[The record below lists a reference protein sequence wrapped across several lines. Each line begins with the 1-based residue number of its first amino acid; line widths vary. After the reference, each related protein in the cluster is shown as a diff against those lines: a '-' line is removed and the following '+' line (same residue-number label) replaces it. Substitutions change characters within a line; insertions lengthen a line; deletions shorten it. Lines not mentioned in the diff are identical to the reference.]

1 MNRVFHMFYRRREL
15 GAATAAAAA
24 TAAPK
29 VAAAVLMALIPG
41 VRATSADGADPAY
54 VHLSKPVPILEQA
67 QRWEGDQ
74 QPHTLSVLELG
85 RGGYRYWG
93 WFGLNNGRGMGL
105 ARSNDLMHWTKFERN
120 PLWRNARWPSVLEAA
135 DPAHPDVLYFAIT
148 RDYDSPSSRI
158 VLASSTDGIHLK
170 ELGDLV
176 AAAPAQRN
184 QNPNLFRD
192 PKSGRIYLTFYR
204 GNDVDSFD
212 IVSKNAPRIQDL
224 ARAPEK
230 QVMHRAATVAAP
242 TLLFVPNGNRGG
254 GTYYL
259 ATEIYP
265 GRYAARN
272 GGWQVEVFASDKP
285 DEGFAPV
292 AGNPVQGGERACL
305 FQHVFE
311 GRFVGFQS
319 HLKHPSEKWEMEM
332 VTAPLPG
339 VP

>member
-1 MNRVFHMFYRRREL
+1 MNRVLHTFYRRREI
-15 GAATAAAAA
+15 GAPSVLKA
-24 TAAPK
+24 
-29 VAAAVLMALIPG
+29 AAAVLISLTPAVQAASAG
-41 VRATSADGADPAY
+41 AASTRAEPSY
-54 VHLSKPVPILEQA
+54 LHLSEPVPILTEA
-67 QRWEGDQ
+67 QPWEGDQ
-74 QPHTLSVLELG
+74 QPHTLSVLALG

-93 WFGLNNGRGMGL
+93 WFGLNNGRGIGL
-105 ARSNDLMHWTKFERN
+105 ARSNDLLHWTKVERN
-120 PLWRNARWPSVLEAA
+120 PLWRNARWASALEAA
-135 DPAHPDVLYFAIT
+135 DPAHPEVLYFAIT

-158 VLASSTDGIHLK
+158 VLASSTDGIHLQ

-184 QNPNLFRD
+184 QNPNLLRD
-192 PKSGRIYLTFYR
+192 PQSGRIYLTFYR

-212 IVSKNAPRIQDL
+212 IVSKNALRIQDL
-224 ARAPEK
+224 ARAPERK
-230 QVMHRAATVAAP
+230 VMHRAETVAAP

-259 ATEIYP
+259 ATETYP
-265 GRYAARN
+265 GRYAAHN

-285 DEGFAPV
+285 DEGFRPV
-292 AGNPVQGGERACL
+292 AGNPVESGERACL

-319 HLKHPSEKWEMEM
+319 HLQHPSALWEMEM

-339 VP
+339 AP

>member
-1 MNRVFHMFYRRREL
+1 MNRVFDTFYRGRSF
-15 GAATAAAAA
+15 GAPTAALKLAAAILVFLMPAVPAVPAAAAEG
-24 TAAPK
+24 
-29 VAAAVLMALIPG
+29 AVPSYL
-41 VRATSADGADPAY
+41 
-54 VHLSKPVPILEQA
+54 HLSEPVPILTEPQP
-67 QRWEGDQ
+67 WERDQ
-74 QPHTLSVLELG
+74 QPHTLSVLALD

-105 ARSNDLMHWTKFERN
+105 ARSNDLVHWTKFERN

-135 DPAHPDVLYFAIT
+135 DPAHPGVLYFAIT

-212 IVSKNAPRIQDL
+212 IVSKNALRIQDL

-230 QVMHRAATVAAP
+230 QVMHRAETVAAP
-242 TLLFVPNGNRGG
+242 TLLYVPNGNRGS

-259 ATEIYP
+259 ATETYP
-265 GRYAARN
+265 GRYATQN
-272 GGWQVEVFASDKP
+272 GGWHVEVFASDKP

-305 FQHVFE
+305 FQHVFK

-319 HLKHPSEKWEMEM
+319 HLKHPSELWEMEM
-332 VTAPLPG
+332 ITAPLPG
-339 VP
+339 AP